1 MKLRVGIIDD
11 EIHAIQTLVYD
22 LNDMFGDDI
31 QIVFSSN
38 NPVEGI
44 KNIRD
49 KMPDLVFLDM
59 DMPRLSGLEV
69 LSLIEDLKIKIII
82 TSAHEEYAIK
92 SVGTNAI
99 AYLLKPV
106 QADSLKSV
114 VELAV
119 KNTGIS
125 QNGNPTPGKIGIP
138 VFDGF
143 EIIDYNEIIFC
154 KSDNNYSEIILQN
167 HRKIIASKTLK
178 YFEEMLPGNIFI
190 RVHKSYLVN
199 INHIKKYFKR
209 DGGEIMVTNDRII
222 PVSRNQRDE
231 ILKLI
236 QNNFL
241 P

>member
-1 MKLRVGIIDD
+1 MKLRIGIIDD
-11 EIHAIQTLVYD
+11 EIHAIQTLSYD
-22 LNDMFGDDI
+22 LNEIFGDEI
-31 QIVFSSN
+31 EIVFSSN
-38 NPVEGI
+38 NPVEGL
-44 KNIRD
+44 KSIR
-49 KMPDLVFLDM
+49 KQKPDLVFLDM
-59 DMPRLSGLEV
+59 DMPRLSGLDVLHLIDDLNIEV
-69 LSLIEDLKIKIII
+69 II

-92 SVGTNAI
+92 SVGTNAK

-106 QADSLKSV
+106 QPDSLKNI
-114 VELAV
+114 VETV
-119 KNTGIS
+119 IKNTDTYQGIILNS
-125 QNGNPTPGKIGIP
+125 GKISIP

-143 EIIDYNEIIFC
+143 EILEFNEIIYC
-154 KSDNNYSEIILQN
+154 KSDNNYSEIILRN
-167 HRKIIASKTLK
+167 DRKIIASKTLK
-178 YFEEMLPGNIFI
+178 YFEETLPTNIFA

-209 DGGEIMVTNDRII
+209 DGGEIMVTNNRVI